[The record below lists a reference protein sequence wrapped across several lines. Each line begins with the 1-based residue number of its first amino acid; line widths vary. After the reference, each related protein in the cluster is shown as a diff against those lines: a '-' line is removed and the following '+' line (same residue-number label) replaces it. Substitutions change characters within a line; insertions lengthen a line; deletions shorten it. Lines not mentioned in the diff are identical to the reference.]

1 MALAVLES
9 SEQDL
14 NSIQLSDYIALDQIF
29 ELENVGKREDALSQ
43 MLEHLQERGII
54 EDMGS
59 IRQALT
65 EREQH
70 VSTSLGKGL
79 SLPHARLPSFKD
91 FLVAVGFYP
100 PGISW
105 GSHDLAPVH
114 LVFLVLGPDDKQLE
128 YLRLVAQI
136 ADLAREDYARKILL
150 NCRQPKE
157 ILRFFKSVLRR

>member
-1 MALAVLES
+1 MVLAALES

-14 NSIQLSDYIALDQIF
+14 NTIQLSDYVALDQIF
-29 ELENVGKREDALSQ
+29 ELVNVGKREDALAQ
-43 MLEHLQERGII
+43 MLEQLQERNII

-65 EREQH
+65 ERERH
-70 VSTSLGKGL
+70 VSTSIGKGIA
-79 SLPHARLPSFKD
+79 LPHARLPSLKD
-91 FLVAVGFYP
+91 FLVAIGFYP
-100 PGISW
+100 QGISW

-136 ADLAREDYARKILL
+136 ADLAREDHARKILL
-150 NCRQPKE
+150 SCRQTKE
-157 ILRFFKSVLRR
+157 IFRFFKTTFRG